1 MEASAL
7 FAVAKIRK
15 VNLSSLLIASDSL
28 ANSEWKPNFS
38 HSLTLNQ
45 QNKLARIAIN
55 VLIK

>member
-28 ANSEWKPNFS
+28 AGSK
-38 HSLTLNQ
+38 
-45 QNKLARIAIN
+45 
-55 VLIK
+55 